1 MMKKNFFFTLKS
13 LFDLKIF
20 KYPNISR
27 IQGNQTMKFG
37 QLIEYDMGNTL
48 ALKQWNNNLAFIL
61 PSFQ

>member
-48 ALKQWNNNLAFIL
+48 ALKQ
-61 PSFQ
+61 